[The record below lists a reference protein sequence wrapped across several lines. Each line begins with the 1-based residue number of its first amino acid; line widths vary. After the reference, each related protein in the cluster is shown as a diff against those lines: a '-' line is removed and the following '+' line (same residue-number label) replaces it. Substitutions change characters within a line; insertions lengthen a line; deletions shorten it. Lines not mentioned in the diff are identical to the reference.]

1 MPNGQKINS
10 KKLREINSAYV
21 AEKVFSSPFSRAI
34 TRLLIFSASSDDEVE
49 GGTKKALLL
58 PLLRRRESLCLI
70 DGKRLEKGE
79 EEEGEGFGR
88 RRRGR
93 PLRLT
98 RLNEKF

>member
-58 PLLRRRESLCLI
+58 LPLLLRRESLCLI

-79 EEEGEGFGR
+79 ER
-88 RRRGR
+88 RRKGKG
-93 PLRLT
+93 LGGGGGLSAS
-98 RLNEKF
+98 LD